1 MILEKILILR
11 KERHFNLFDKNSEI
25 LKTLFLYAYNSY
37 WRLIF
42 ASSRTSVFISQKDSQ
57 NLFALLKDAYKR
69 TFAFKGFLRE
79 VIVDKVYPSET
90 SNTLIYGKPIPAIVF
105 CSSRKILMEIQVT
118 RK

>member
-1 MILEKILILR
+1 MQVAELQF
-11 KERHFNLFDKNSEI
+11 HSSKN
-25 LKTLFLYAYNSY
+25 
-37 WRLIF
+37 
-42 ASSRTSVFISQKDSQ
+42 DSQ

-90 SNTLIYGKPIPAIVF
+90 SNTLVYGKPVPAMVF
-105 CSSRKILMEIQVT
+105 CTSRKILMEIQVT